1 MVHHHKANRQVE
13 GDPDSD
19 HGRGMPRRPDETQ
32 LERRTEED
40 RRDVGLPADAPKSS
54 ATQYEEAQA
63 EVDRQAET
71 GETPAGPGPRRDRK
85 PFPPTHYDG

>member
-19 HGRGMPRRPDETQ
+19 HGRGMPRRPDETE

-40 RRDVGLPADAPKSS
+40 RRDVGLRAGTPES
-54 ATQYEEAQA
+54 AGAQYEEAQA
-63 EVDRQAET
+63 EVDRQVDT
-71 GETPAGPGPRRDRK
+71 GEVQSSTSRRKDRD
-85 PFPPTHYDG
+85 PFPPTRYDG

>member
-19 HGRGMPRRPDETQ
+19 HGRGMPRRPNETE

-40 RRDVGLPADAPKSS
+40 RRDVGLPADAPKSPT
-54 ATQYEEAQA
+54 AQYEEAEA
-63 EVDRQAET
+63 EVDRQADT
-71 GETPAGPGPRRDRK
+71 GEVQSGSAPRKDRN